1 MKIDFYNTNSPI
13 NYLNKQLSD
22 ILSIDFKLKNVDNV
36 NEISFNSSNVID
48 RNYCY
53 IDKFKKYYFVESE
66 LLNNSNIKYFLKCD
80 FLMSYKD
87 IIKNIKC
94 DITASSNYNSYYD
107 YDYNSLV
114 TIEHVTFESDKQID
128 KKSTIILNSIGGL

>member
-1 MKIDFYNTNSPI
+1 MKIDFYNNSSPI
-13 NYLNKQLSD
+13 NHLSKKLTD
-22 ILSIDFKLKNVDNV
+22 ILSIDFKLKNFDDIN
-36 NEISFNSSNVID
+36 NISFISSNVIK

-53 IDKFKKYYFVESE
+53 IDKFKKYYFVEHE
-66 LLNNSNIKYFLKCD
+66 ILNNSNTKYFLKCD

-87 IIKNIKC
+87 IIKNISC
-94 DITASSNYNSYYD
+94 DITSSSNYNSYYD

-128 KKSTIILNSIGGL
+128 KKSSIILNSIGGI